1 MVAVVGWFRQTL
13 FFRQA
18 FVTGQ
23 KESDGACF
31 YWAYTICTVF
41 PALCFCSLSQFRC
54 IWHDRWLT
62 RLPMILL
69 FESSQV
75 MDDVPNN

>member
-13 FFRQA
+13 FCRHA

-31 YWAYTICTVF
+31 YCACTIRTVLA
-41 PALCFCSLSQFRC
+41 ALCFSLS
-54 IWHDRWLT
+54 
-62 RLPMILL
+62 
-69 FESSQV
+69 
-75 MDDVPNN
+75 